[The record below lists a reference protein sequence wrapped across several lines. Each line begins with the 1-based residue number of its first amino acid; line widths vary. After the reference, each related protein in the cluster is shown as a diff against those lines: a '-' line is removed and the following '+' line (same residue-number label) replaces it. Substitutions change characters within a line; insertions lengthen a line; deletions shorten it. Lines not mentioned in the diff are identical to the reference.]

1 MASIEDAVS
10 ALTDPANVSE
20 LGGSGPE
27 RRFAVKQKRVIAK
40 LRDAGAGKAEARALA
55 LQAVEK
61 VGGEIVEGSNRAGV
75 PGRHT
80 ASVESWVIPLDVVR
94 WDAEGPASDG

>member
-1 MASIEDAVS
+1 MPSVDDAVA

-20 LGGSGPE
+20 LGGSGTE
-27 RRFAVKQKRVIAK
+27 RRFSVKQKRVLAR

-55 LQAVEK
+55 LQGVEK
-61 VGGEIVEGSNRAGV
+61 VGGEIVEGSNRGGV

-94 WDAEGPASDG
+94 WDAEGPGSDG